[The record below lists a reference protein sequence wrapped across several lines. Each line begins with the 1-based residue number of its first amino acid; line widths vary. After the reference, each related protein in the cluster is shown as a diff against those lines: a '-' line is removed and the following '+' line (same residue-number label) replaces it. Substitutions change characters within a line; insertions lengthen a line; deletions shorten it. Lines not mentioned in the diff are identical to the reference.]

1 MVHCFNHHCWS
12 VLKQWGLRL
21 VLIIGWAFSIFLFTP
36 AALATETQL
45 HWQGDQ
51 GYQVRANL
59 TYPDTFTT
67 GIAAIEGVG
76 KPQQLETVTVRIYDP
91 SGEEVAVYE
100 NVAAGRSRQDDFL
113 QLHFDVGQQQLRG
126 WLDIGGA
133 VQEDYFLKGQPGVG
147 LDLFYLDAQGKET
160 KVDHNNGLVN
170 LVAEG
175 Y

>member
-1 MVHCFNHHCWS
+1 MAHCFNHHGWA
-12 VLKQWGLRL
+12 VLKPWGLGFL
-21 VLIIGWAFSIFLFTP
+21 LSVGWALSLFLLPP

-59 TYPDTFTT
+59 IYPDTFTT

-76 KPQQLETVTVRIYDP
+76 KPQQLDALTVRVYDP
-91 SGEEVAVYE
+91 HGQELAVYE
-100 NVAAGRSRQDDFL
+100 NVVAGQSGQDDFL
-113 QLHFDVGQQQLRG
+113 QLHFDVGHQQLRG

-160 KVDHNNGLVN
+160 KVDHNDGQVS
-170 LVAEG
+170 LVAD
-175 Y
+175 